1 MTAKELKKQLRKL
14 KKKWPQNL
22 RPVFLPN
29 GDIRIIRSMDAETLR
44 SMGIKTVQDL
54 RDQQKI
60 FENNIVTSQEHNV
73 VQEFIELVGTNA
85 RSELSP
91 IIAFPMFEEF
101 FPGILDDITQHIF
114 ERSL

>member
-1 MTAKELKKQLRKL
+1 MTGKELKKQLRKL

-29 GDIRIIRSMDAETLR
+29 GDIRIIRSMDAEALQL
-44 SMGIKTVQDL
+44 MGIKTFQDL

-60 FENNIVTSQEHNV
+60 LENNIVTSQEHSV
-73 VQEFIELVGTNA
+73 VEEFINLARANA

-91 IIAFPMFEEF
+91 IISFPMFEEF
-101 FPGILDDITQHIF
+101 FPGILDDINQHIF